1 MSMTHRRLL
10 AVLVLLVGLCGC
22 QAGSGEGPV
31 AASDPTVHTVETVHG
46 PIEVPLEPRRIV
58 ALSYETVGQLAS
70 LGAEVV
76 GAPGDAD
83 ERALL
88 DEQLQRHLAGVASI
102 GPAGDPDLAAVA
114 ALEPDLIV
122 GDATTGPASPDPTSP
137 GPASHAQLTRIAP
150 TVIATGVDAGDWK
163 SVVATLADASGTGA
177 LLTVLRND
185 YNAKVDDVRHR
196 WSAEFDRWGFAPI
209 APGHRASTVRVLG
222 PDDPIGAVHADLELP
237 LTAGI
242 GAAATTGSELAVE
255 EVGDLLGPTDVVIV
269 HTGGLPAERTGHG
282 APQRQQF
289 RQLFRALRAAGAGQV
304 HGIEAPVTDYRTA
317 MAYLDALDQQV
328 LAEL

>member
-1 MSMTHRRLL
+1 MSMTHRSLL

-31 AASDPTVHTVETVHG
+31 APSDPTVHTVETVHG

-102 GPAGDPDLAAVA
+102 GPAGDPDLAAIA

-122 GDATTGPASPDPTSP
+122 GDATTDPASPNPTSP

-269 HTGGLPAERTGHG
+269 HTGGLPAERTGRG
-282 APQRQQF
+282 APL

-304 HGIEAPVTDYRTA
+304 HRVEASVTDYRSA